1 MAIARYREFGVPV
14 YWIQDSGVVGSI
26 KKASVGLARKYM
38 QRVARELDQYTTVD
52 AAGEK
57 EPIHDF
63 LLLQGVRFAFR
74 VHQVRGI
81 KRAQEL
87 AGHIVFMMESLG
99 KHDVSRE
106 TVSRM
111 EGRFAF
117 R

>member
-74 VHQVRGI
+74 VHQVRGMTAACS
-81 KRAQEL
+81 AQL
-87 AGHIVFMMESLG
+87 RGGDGKSMCIFVVKSL
-99 KHDVSRE
+99 E
-106 TVSRM
+106 TR
-111 EGRFAF
+111 
-117 R
+117 